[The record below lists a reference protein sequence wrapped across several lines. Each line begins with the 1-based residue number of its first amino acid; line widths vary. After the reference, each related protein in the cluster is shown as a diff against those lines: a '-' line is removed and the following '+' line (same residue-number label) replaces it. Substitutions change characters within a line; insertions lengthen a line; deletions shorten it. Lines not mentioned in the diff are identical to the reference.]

1 MSMTKNLRIKGLLC
15 AAGCLALAACE
26 SATPLTRIQANPT
39 LYNSLP
45 EAHQA
50 LVQQGQVCRG
60 MSQAGVL
67 LAWGQPDSRANG
79 QTAKGGNWERWE
91 YDTMVPVTT
100 MHTGFGGWYAPY
112 GPYGWHPYGTG
123 GFDTTYIPRCAAAV
137 EFVNG
142 TVDKWMH
149 SGK

>member
-1 MSMTKNLRIKGLLC
+1 MSMTKNFRIKELLC

-60 MSQAGVL
+60 MSREGVL
-67 LAWGQPDSRANG
+67 LAWGEPDSRANG
-79 QTAKGGNWERWE
+79 QTPAGAAWERWE
-91 YDTMVPVTT
+91 YTGFEPVTT
-100 MHTGFGGWYAPY
+100 VHTGIGGWY
-112 GPYGWHPYGTG
+112 GPYCWHPYGG
-123 GFDTTYIPRCAAAV
+123 AGMDTAYIPRCRAAV

-142 TVDKWMH
+142 AVDKWMH
-149 SGK
+149 YGR